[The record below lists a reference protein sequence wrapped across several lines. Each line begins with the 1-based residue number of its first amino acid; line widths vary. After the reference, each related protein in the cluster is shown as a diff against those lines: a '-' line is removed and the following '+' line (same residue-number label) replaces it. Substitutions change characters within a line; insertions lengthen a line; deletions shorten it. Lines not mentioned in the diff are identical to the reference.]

1 MECKKHKV
9 HCNPYNKFDPNG
21 DINKYNSLTIN
32 IVSNNLLCCD
42 ISLKLELQC
51 LIDTL
56 RGQDPF
62 TMVKSESCKRLYYQ
76 LSHKGFVLNIDNK
89 GV

>member
-9 HCNPYNKFDPNG
+9 YCNPYNKFDPNG
-21 DINKYNSLTIN
+21 YTYKQIQQFNYYY
-32 IVSNNLLCCD
+32 LLCCD
-42 ISLKLELQC
+42 ISLKLQLQC